1 MEEKIFKEDQRGYK
15 NLFLQIFQLKN
26 FLICVGGGVVFVPLY
41 ADSATWPRILPI
53 FYLWGTPVVIWFVF
67 VLLIYKGELEN
78 RLLSFLMSLLKKII
92 PIGFVIFALYLLL
105 VPLEYKNIIG
115 ISILLILAVFMSRN
129 NKKIDVAQKS
139 EKSDLPSNFEG
150 WTATETNNEQGTD
163 FKEVNLKGKSIKT
176 LEFRIKPSTLFWR
189 AGFKLTDPNG
199 SVLPLR
205 TKNSLLFHVGSW
217 ETRDKFGATGYRDGE
232 WDKNLNKTI
241 DFGDSN
247 YVTIKFQ
254 VNSKNFIECYIND
267 KLEYKPKERIDPR
280 ILEKV
285 FLVAWGDG
293 NPYRVEIDKI
303 SYSFR

>member
-1 MEEKIFKEDQRGYK
+1 MQEKILKDDGRGYK
-15 NLFLQIFQLKN
+15 NLFLQILQLKN
-26 FLICVGGGVVFVPLY
+26 FLAYVGGGAGIFILFYVEPDKWQRTLWLFEKWSVSVLLWFIFILIVYRGELEKRLF
-41 ADSATWPRILPI
+41 DIFFSATGKIFPILLVL
-53 FYLWGTPVVIWFVF
+53 FSLYLALFPFELKKTLGTIGLI
-67 VLLIYKGELEN
+67 VLLIYLF
-78 RLLSFLMSLLKKII
+78 RH
-92 PIGFVIFALYLLL
+92 
-105 VPLEYKNIIG
+105 
-115 ISILLILAVFMSRN
+115 
-129 NKKIDVAQKS
+129 NKKISGKIKS
-139 EKSDLPSNFEG
+139 KEIISDLNN

-217 ETRDKFGATGYRDGE
+217 ETRDKFGTTGYRDGE

-241 DFGDSN
+241 NFGDSN

-285 FLVAWGDG
+285 FLIAWGDG
-293 NPYRVEIDKI
+293 NPYRVEFDKI
-303 SYSFR
+303 SYSF